1 MRIAVYL
8 KINFFL
14 NLKFSIIFIKGHTGE
29 VNSVE
34 CSHKIP
40 NLLLSAGNDR
50 SVKLWDLEKGVVV

>member
-1 MRIAVYL
+1 MFLFFYL
-8 KINFFL
+8 K
-14 NLKFSIIFIKGHTGE
+14 GHIGE

-40 NLLLSAGNDR
+40 NLLLSAGNDK